1 MDKKLEEYSDN
12 ELYYMLCDN
21 KETAEKAFSELYSR
35 YSSMLYAYILR
46 FVGDREEAQDLFQE
60 VLVKFHQSANKDRE
74 MTNVSGFLMTIAR
87 NLCIN
92 YKRADTKNVSYEDY
106 MASNDDGNSKPENN
120 ELLELI
126 KMAIDLLPDE
136 YKEAFILREYQ
147 GYSYNDIAE
156 LTNETLTNVKVRIFR
171 ARNKIRKIL
180 KPYLN
185 EINKFENN

>member
-1 MDKKLEEYSDN
+1 MDKKLEEYSDS
-12 ELYYMLCDN
+12 ELYYMLCEK

-46 FVGDREEAQDLFQE
+46 FIGDREEAQDLFQE
-60 VLVKFHQSANKDRE
+60 SLVKFHQSANKDRE

-92 YKRADTKNVSYEDY
+92 AKRVDAKNVSYEDY
-106 MASNDDGNSKPENN
+106 MASNDDGNLKTENN

-126 KMAIDLLPDE
+126 KMAIDLLPDD

-171 ARNKIRKIL
+171 ARSKIRKIL
-180 KPYLN
+180 KPYLK
-185 EINKFENN
+185 EINKYENN